1 MKRIIIIIAVALL
14 SVLPLT
20 GCITDDSPDNTIT
33 PLSAELENLKTT
45 VTTHT
50 TKIAK
55 LEEDVARKA
64 DSSRV
69 DNLVTSIGQPAS
81 VDAYTRAEV
90 DAKIAALQAEI
101 AAIKTSDVNNPANPA
116 TGGIVINIDKTQ
128 LYSTSN
134 ETGNKDVSATV
145 KNNSGS
151 GKNITLYLS
160 LTSLSPIED
169 SKISTCKAK
178 STLAGFNTPEGIEG
192 TKQHMLDVA
201 TITTKVVWIV
211 PSFYLD
217 NGAEKPIWL
226 QFDVK
231 TTETATWTI
240 GLKAVDL

>member
-1 MKRIIIIIAVALL
+1 MKRIIIITAVALL

-20 GCITDDSPDNTIT
+20 GCITDDSSSNAIT
-33 PLSAELENLKTT
+33 PLSTELENLKTT

-116 TGGIVINIDKTQ
+116 TGGIVVSIDKTQ

-160 LTSLSPIED
+160 LTPLSPIED
-169 SKISTCKAK
+169 DEIEIYKAK
-178 STLAGFNTPEGIEG
+178 STLTGFNTFVEG
-192 TKQHMLDVA
+192 TKQHMLDVDNL
-201 TITTKVVWIV
+201 TTKIVWIV

-231 TTETATWTI
+231 TKTMVTWTI